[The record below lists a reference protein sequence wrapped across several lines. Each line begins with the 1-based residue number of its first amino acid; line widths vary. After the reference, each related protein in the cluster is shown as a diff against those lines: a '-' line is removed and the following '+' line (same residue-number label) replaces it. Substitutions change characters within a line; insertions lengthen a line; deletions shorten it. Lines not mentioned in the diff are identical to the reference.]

1 MHSYILSCCSTADM
15 PESWYQEREVNV
27 CYFHLRVGDDEYL
40 DDFGHSISTSELYRR
55 MVAGERSQT
64 SQVNVEEYIERFH
77 PYLEAGKDILHV
89 TLSSG
94 ISGTL
99 NSARIAAED
108 LKEEFPERKI
118 YIVDSLCASSGYG
131 LLMDKLCDLR
141 DDGMDI
147 DALRDY
153 AETAKHK
160 VQHLVLT
167 TDLKFLIMGGRV
179 SKASGAIATILN
191 ICPLIEV
198 VKDGS
203 LKVKEKLRGKRKAI
217 ARLEEKMEE
226 LTEDGLEY
234 SGSCFI
240 GNSECEEDAEKL
252 REMIEERFPHLKG
265 KIRIYPIG
273 PTIGCHTGPGT
284 LVVFF
289 FGKERTE

>member
-15 PESWYQEREVNV
+15 PESWYQDREVNV
-27 CYFHLRVGDDEYL
+27 CYFHLRVGNDEYL
-40 DDFGHSISTSELYRR
+40 DDFGHSISTSEVFRR

-64 SQVNVEEYIERFH
+64 SQVNVEEYIERFR
-77 PYLEAGKDILHV
+77 PYLEDGKDILHV

-108 LKEEFPERKI
+108 LREEYPDRKI

-141 DDGMDI
+141 DQGMDI

-153 AETAKHK
+153 AETAKHTI
-160 VQHLVLT
+160 QHIVLT
-167 TDLKFLIMGGRV
+167 TNLKFLIMGGRV
-179 SKASGAIATILN
+179 SKASGAIGTILN

-217 ARLEEKMEE
+217 ARVEEKMEE
-226 LTEDGLEY
+226 LAEGGLDY
-234 SGSCFI
+234 ADKCFI

-252 REMIEERFPHLKG
+252 REMIESRFANLKG
-265 KIRIYPIG
+265 KIKIYPIG
-273 PTIGCHTGPGT
+273 STIGCHTGPGT
-284 LVVFF
+284 LTCFF
-289 FGKERTE
+289 FGKVRTD

>member
-15 PESWYQEREVNV
+15 PESWYQDREVNV
-27 CYFHLRVGDDEYL
+27 CYFHLRVGNDEYL
-40 DDFGHSISTSELYRR
+40 DDFGHSISTSEVFRR

-64 SQVNVEEYIERFH
+64 SQVNVEEYIERFR
-77 PYLEAGKDILHV
+77 PYLEYGKDILHV

-99 NSARIAAED
+99 NSALIAAED
-108 LKEEFPERKI
+108 LREEYPDRKI

-141 DDGMDI
+141 DQGMDI

-153 AETAKHK
+153 AETAKHT
-160 VQHLVLT
+160 VQHMVLT
-167 TDLKFLIMGGRV
+167 TNLKFLIMGGRV
-179 SKASGAIATILN
+179 SKASGTIGTILN

-217 ARLEEKMEE
+217 ARIEEKMEE
-226 LTEDGLEY
+226 LAEGGLDY
-234 SGSCFI
+234 ADKCFI

-252 REMIEERFPHLKG
+252 REMIESRFANLKG
-265 KIRIYPIG
+265 KIKIYPIG
-273 PTIGCHTGPGT
+273 STIGCHTGPGT
-284 LVVFF
+284 LTCFF
-289 FGKERTE
+289 FGKVRTD

>member
-15 PESWYQEREVNV
+15 PESWYQDREVNV
-27 CYFHLRVGDDEYL
+27 CYFHLRVGNDEYL
-40 DDFGHSISTSELYRR
+40 DDFGHSISTSEVFRR

-64 SQVNVEEYIERFH
+64 SQVNVEEYIERFR
-77 PYLEAGKDILHV
+77 PYLEDGKDILHV

-108 LKEEFPERKI
+108 LREEYPDRKI

-141 DDGMDI
+141 DQGMDI

-153 AETAKHK
+153 AETAKHT
-160 VQHLVLT
+160 VQHIVLT
-167 TDLKFLIMGGRV
+167 TNLKFLIMGGRV
-179 SKASGAIATILN
+179 SKASGTIGTILN

-217 ARLEEKMEE
+217 ARVEEKMEE
-226 LTEDGLEY
+226 LAEGGLDY
-234 SGSCFI
+234 ADKCFI

-252 REMIEERFPHLKG
+252 REMIESRFANLKD
-265 KIRIYPIG
+265 KIKIYPIG
-273 PTIGCHTGPGT
+273 STIGCHTGPGT
-284 LVVFF
+284 LVCFF
-289 FGKERTE
+289 FGKVRTD